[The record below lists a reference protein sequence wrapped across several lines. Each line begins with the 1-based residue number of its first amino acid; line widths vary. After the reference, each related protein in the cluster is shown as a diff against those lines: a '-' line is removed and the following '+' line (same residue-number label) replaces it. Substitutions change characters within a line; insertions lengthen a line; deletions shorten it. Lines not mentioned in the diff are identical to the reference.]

1 MFFILVK
8 IKIIRY
14 LIYFI
19 VKKVLIILIL
29 IKMSVK
35 LVNRI
40 FSVLKKINSVNYEN
54 LIFLEILCEGQQYK
68 IVIQLENLSIQQC
81 IYNAVHT

>member
-1 MFFILVK
+1 M
-8 IKIIRY
+8 
-14 LIYFI
+14 
-19 VKKVLIILIL
+19 
-29 IKMSVK
+29 

-68 IVIQLENLSIQQC
+68 IVIQLENSSIQQC